1 MSARGPSSPS
11 RRTALRLGAGATAL
25 VGTAAL
31 AGDDGT
37 WHAHLPLISQTVA
50 LAAPGEQTLVRP
62 DVDAVIPGT
71 RIIDG
76 ADDLEQLLAD
86 EAAVRSAAGAALSV
100 RSAAAG
106 PTSVDAASTDSA
118 SASAST
124 PADAVPAGALTASE
138 GTADLLT
145 SAALDLHVLSVGLA
159 APVASWAPN
168 WRYVWPRD
176 SAHVAV
182 ALARFGLVGRA
193 SGIVREL
200 ARLCGAGEDAGW
212 FEARYRPWSHRAPDA
227 RERQL
232 DGSGW
237 FLWALDEVAALDPTL
252 LDDADV
258 LDAASRTARL
268 LVEITRGGAALPPA
282 SPDYWERPET
292 SPTIATCALVA
303 AGLERAVG
311 VVAEAALADAAA
323 SAANALRDRI
333 AEAFAATGYGRYPGR
348 VGADAGMLFLLP
360 PYARSVDDD
369 VARHVEAA
377 RTATARPAGGVAPGA
392 LWRRDGVSWT
402 PQTAMFAQT
411 RAALGDAEGAAALL
425 RWLRAHRTAAGS
437 LPEKVLAD
445 GAPASVAPLAW
456 TAALVVGAVLGAG

>member
-50 LAAPGEQTLVRP
+50 LAAPGEQALVRP

-100 RSAAAG
+100 RSAEAG

-118 SASAST
+118 SAST
-124 PADAVPAGALTASE
+124 PADAVPAEALTASE

-145 SAALDLHVLSVGLA
+145 SAALDLHVLSVGLT

-200 ARLCGAGEDAGW
+200 ARLCGAGEDA
-212 FEARYRPWSHRAPDA
+212 
-227 RERQL
+227 
-232 DGSGW
+232 GW

-311 VVAEAALADAAA
+311 FVPEAALADAAA

-333 AEAFAATGYGRYPGR
+333 AEAFTATGYGRYPGR

-377 RTATARPAGGVAPGA
+377 RTATARPARGVAPGA

-456 TAALVVGAVLGAG
+456 TATLVVGAVLGAG